1 AELLGAAARLRVV
14 GRLGVGLD
22 NVDLP
27 ACAARGVEVI
37 PATGANALSVA
48 EYVIG
53 AAMVL
58 LRGAYRSTAAVA
70 GGGWPRP
77 ALSSGRELSGKL
89 LGVIGFG
96 SIGQRTGQLARALGM
111 RVIGYDSQIA
121 AAAPLWAEQQA
132 KPCSL
137 EALLRA
143 ADMVSLHVPLVA
155 ATRGLLGAAELAL
168 MKPDAILVNTARGGI
183 VNEVALCEA

>member
-111 RVIGYDSQIA
+111 RVRLRQPDCRGSA
-121 AAAPLWAEQQA
+121 AVG
-132 KPCSL
+132 
-137 EALLRA
+137 RA
-143 ADMVSLHVPLVA
+143 A
-155 ATRGLLGAAELAL
+155 GQAL
-168 MKPDAILVNTARGGI
+168 QPGG
-183 VNEVALCEA
+183 